1 MVCSIGIFS
10 KRIDGEQ
17 VQKIILA
24 WAAENEENRLQ
35 HHYRPGTYTT
45 RTAHTLTQR
54 PNAGNNGMWYIVVL
68 QNHIARLRC
77 LNTIPEREYS
87 FLFEN
92 VFVTHS
98 NSNSKRKGG
107 EGEREMRLP
116 CAHVHLF
123 SIT

>member
-45 RTAHTLTQR
+45 RTAHTHKDQMLAIMECDT
-54 PNAGNNGMWYIVVL
+54 L
-68 QNHIARLRC
+68 
-77 LNTIPEREYS
+77 
-87 FLFEN
+87 LFYRN
-92 VFVTHS
+92 ISLVYD
-98 NSNSKRKGG
+98 
-107 EGEREMRLP
+107 
-116 CAHVHLF
+116 A
-123 SIT
+123 